1 MTEIIIAIIEI
12 ACWIPSSALI
22 RIIDILF
29 DILLTIRCKFFSFS
43 FSGDKAIK
51 LFVTLFS

>member
-12 ACWIPSSALI
+12 VCWIPSSALI

-29 DILLTIRCKFFSFS
+29 DILRTIRCKFFSFS
-43 FSGDKAIK
+43 FNGDKAIK